1 MRFRSLR
8 LVAIAA
14 AAGLACDSTLIG
26 TGQTANAYVTT
37 QSTSFAPTQVTIQV
51 GQTVLFAFGS
61 GSHNV
66 LFDEIPGAP
75 ADCSQVVSAGS
86 CTRQFL
92 TVGSF
97 TFFCAPHL
105 SAGMT
110 GVVVVNP

>member
-1 MRFRSLR
+1 MRMLS
-8 LVAIAA
+8 IAA
-14 AAGLACDSTLIG
+14 AAMGLGCDETLIG

-37 QSTSFAPTQVTIQV
+37 QATSFAPTLVTIQR

-61 GSHNV
+61 GNHNV

-92 TVGSF
+92 TAGSF
-97 TFFCAPHL
+97 GFFCGPHL
-105 SAGMT
+105 SAGMVGT
-110 GVVVVNP
+110 VVVTP